1 MSLEDVK
8 NNCQDC
14 FTRPVRENKEIV
26 SLINEY
32 WDLAKEY
39 DETRDAKKV
48 RQKADEYL
56 YGDDRNLK
64 RALSLMRLAVKILK
78 ACNGVTS

>member
-1 MSLEDVK
+1 MSTEDVK

-14 FTRPVRENKEIV
+14 FTLPVNKNKEIV
-26 SLINEY
+26 SLIQEY
-32 WDLAKEY
+32 WNLTKEY

-56 YGDDRNLK
+56 YGEEKNLK